1 MHYGKKHDLPFGIMD
16 VAGLLRLNIR
26 RRAPGQVY
34 VDCPICGD
42 RRGKMNLNTEKD
54 LWRCN
59 YCGEGGGMLSLYA
72 KVYGVS
78 NSDAYREICDA
89 LAVNGFSPDYTV
101 PEKTTPAE
109 AEQSDAASVQ
119 EVHQTLSML
128 LSMLTLIPA
137 HREHLRSVRGLSDD
151 EITRFG
157 FKSTPPPFLCRSLTN
172 RLVKEGC
179 RVQGV
184 PGFYVDDNGCWT
196 VKFHQRTSGIIIPIF
211 GVDGLIH
218 GAQIR
223 LDHPLKDKDDPPEKT
238 GVKYLTLSSTRK
250 RMGTT
255 SGSPIHFVGD
265 PCSRVVYVT
274 EGCLKADVA
283 HALMHRTF
291 VATLGVNN
299 TAKLDGLFA
308 FLHRN
313 GTEEIIEAEDMDKYS
328 NEMVEKGASKI
339 YALAVRHGMRCRRLT
354 WNPNYK
360 GIDDWQLALRRK
372 EQKMKEDPGMT
383 FKEQYLNGLCGLE
396 MLETCTE
403 KWHAMKVDSISLRD
417 YLGLTE
423 QEYDAY
429 LQTDP
434 GVSFQELLDSQRK
447 TQRFRVYQ
455 MELEHGETRAF
466 AFGGIDALHKAG
478 FQQPPAAE
486 YTLVYDGELICPV
499 GQDERDIL
507 ERIFARY
514 NQALPPDYHG
524 RSIAPSDVLELYD
537 ESERRY
543 FYCDMLDWLQREKCS
558 GRIIP
563 DHVLHWLEQEKIHV
577 SDIDFILDRM
587 SEQQV
592 CNYLQRQK
600 SGTRDSLRQIISTW
614 RDYLSMADKLG
625 INTNDEIVYRVKLLR
640 QRHDE
645 LVEQLRKRE
654 RDMEAAATARKYRK
668 IAGICR
674 LIKPKYE
681 YTGEVYSIVVPSGVR
696 DIMREGDALSHC
708 VGKSDRYWER
718 IEQQEAYIL
727 FLRKT
732 AEIDKPYYTLEVE
745 PNGTIRQKRTYFDR
759 QNDDLKDAEKFLKE
773 WQRVVSERLTESDR
787 EKAEKSKVLRLQ
799 EFEQLRQDDIRI
811 HTGDLAGQRLVDV
824 LVSDLME
831 TAA

>member
-1 MHYGKKHDLPFGIMD
+1 MNYGKKHDLPFGIMD

-26 RRAPGQVY
+26 RRAPSQVY

-42 RRGKMNLNTEKD
+42 RRGKMNLNTAKD

-89 LAVNGFSPDYTV
+89 LAVNGFLPDYTV
-101 PEKTTPAE
+101 PEKTTPVE

-137 HREHLRSVRGLSDD
+137 HRAHLQSVRGLSDD

-172 RLVKEGC
+172 RLVKAGC

-211 GVDGLIH
+211 GVDGLIR

-238 GVKYLTLSSTRK
+238 GVKYLTLSSTGK

-299 TAKLDGLFA
+299 TAKLDELFA

-339 YALAVRHGMRCRRLT
+339 YALAARHGMCCRRLT

-396 MLETCTE
+396 MLEACTE
-403 KWHAMKVDSISLRD
+403 EWHAMKVDSISLRE

-429 LQTDP
+429 LQTAP
-434 GVSFQELLDSQRK
+434 GVSFRELLDSQRK

-455 MELEHGETRAF
+455 LDLEHGETRAF

-486 YTLVYDGELICPV
+486 YTLVYDGELTCPV

-514 NQALPPDYHG
+514 NQAFPPDYRG

-543 FYCDMLDWLQREKCS
+543 FYCDMD
-558 GRIIP
+558 
-563 DHVLHWLEQEKIHV
+563 
-577 SDIDFILDRM
+577 
-587 SEQQV
+587 
-592 CNYLQRQK
+592 
-600 SGTRDSLRQIISTW
+600 
-614 RDYLSMADKLG
+614 AG
-625 INTNDEIVYRVKLLR
+625 I
-640 QRHDE
+640 RH
-645 LVEQLRKRE
+645 LRKYAQE
-654 RDMEAAATARKYRK
+654 NDIPIDGIVVTYNDAAYAKSCGRTGHHYKDGLAFKFEDDT
-668 IAGICR
+668 
-674 LIKPKYE
+674 YE
-681 YTGEVYSIVVPSGVR
+681 TVLRSIEWTPSRTGEIAPVACGVEIPGQLILIHAHIPGHGTSPKWFSI
-696 DIMREGDALSHC
+696 
-708 VGKSDRYWER
+708 
-718 IEQQEAYIL
+718 
-727 FLRKT
+727 T
-732 AEIDKPYYTLEVE
+732 
-745 PNGTIRQKRTYFDR
+745 
-759 QNDDLKDAEKFLKE
+759 
-773 WQRVVSERLTESDR
+773 
-787 EKAEKSKVLRLQ
+787 
-799 EFEQLRQDDIRI
+799 
-811 HTGDLAGQRLVDV
+811 
-824 LVSDLME
+824 
-831 TAA
+831 

>member
-1 MHYGKKHDLPFGIMD
+1 MNYGKKHDLPFGIMD

-172 RLVKEGC
+172 RLVKAGC

-238 GVKYLTLSSTRK
+238 GVKYLTLSSAGK

-299 TAKLDGLFA
+299 TAKLDELFA

-339 YALAVRHGMRCRRLT
+339 YALAARHGMRCRRLT

-396 MLETCTE
+396 MLEACTE

-429 LQTDP
+429 LQTAP

-455 MELEHGETRAF
+455 LDLEHGETRAF

-499 GQDERDIL
+499 RQDDRDIL

-514 NQALPPDYHG
+514 NQAFPPDYHG

-543 FYCDMLDWLQREKCS
+543 FYCDIVGLSEAILEKFIGKGWLHSYMDIFFLDKHRSEIVQMEGFGVRSWQNLWDAIQHSRITTFEQYLTAMDIPMVGSTASKAIYQRFRGNLSEFETAVCQS
-558 GRIIP
+558 FDFTQLP
-563 DHVLHWLEQEKIHV
+563 DFGETLHRNIHQW
-577 SDIDFILDRM
+577 FR
-587 SEQQV
+587 SEENWTIWTELRRLV
-592 CNYLQRQK
+592 CIKTYQPPAASTDMGNPFVGKTLVVTGKVEPY
-600 SGTRDSLRQIISTW
+600 TRDGINAKIESLGAHAGSSVSSKT
-614 RDYLSMADKLG
+614 DYLICGENAGSKLAKAQELG
-625 INTNDEIVYRVKLLR
+625 IKILSPDEFFR
-640 QRHDE
+640 
-645 LVEQLRKRE
+645 
-654 RDMEAAATARKYRK
+654 M
-668 IAGICR
+668 AG
-674 LIKPKYE
+674 
-681 YTGEVYSIVVPSGVR
+681 
-696 DIMREGDALSHC
+696 
-708 VGKSDRYWER
+708 
-718 IEQQEAYIL
+718 
-727 FLRKT
+727 
-732 AEIDKPYYTLEVE
+732 
-745 PNGTIRQKRTYFDR
+745 
-759 QNDDLKDAEKFLKE
+759 
-773 WQRVVSERLTESDR
+773 ES
-787 EKAEKSKVLRLQ
+787 A
-799 EFEQLRQDDIRI
+799 
-811 HTGDLAGQRLVDV
+811 
-824 LVSDLME
+824 
-831 TAA
+831 

>member
-101 PEKTTPAE
+101 PEKTAPTE

-172 RLVKEGC
+172 RLVKAGC

-238 GVKYLTLSSTRK
+238 GVKYLTLSSTGK

-339 YALAVRHGMRCRRLT
+339 YALAARHGMRCRRLT

-372 EQKMKEDPGMT
+372 EQKMKEDPEMT

-396 MLETCTE
+396 TMETCTE

-429 LQTDP
+429 LQTAP

-455 MELEHGETRAF
+455 LELEHGETRAF
-466 AFGGIDALHKAG
+466 AFGGIDALQKAG

-499 GQDERDIL
+499 GQDDRDIL
-507 ERIFARY
+507 ERIFERY
-514 NQALPPDYHG
+514 NQAFPQDYRG

-543 FYCDMLDWLQREKCS
+543 FYCDMA
-558 GRIIP
+558 GF
-563 DHVLHWLEQEKIHV
+563 V
-577 SDIDFILDRM
+577 
-587 SEQQV
+587 QV
-592 CNYLQRQK
+592 K
-600 SGTRDSLRQIISTW
+600 FS
-614 RDYLSMADKLG
+614 
-625 INTNDEIVYRVKLLR
+625 
-640 QRHDE
+640 
-645 LVEQLRKRE
+645 
-654 RDMEAAATARKYRK
+654 
-668 IAGICR
+668 
-674 LIKPKYE
+674 P
-681 YTGEVYSIVVPSGVR
+681 
-696 DIMREGDALSHC
+696 ALA
-708 VGKSDRYWER
+708 K
-718 IEQQEAYIL
+718 
-727 FLRKT
+727 
-732 AEIDKPYYTLEVE
+732 
-745 PNGTIRQKRTYFDR
+745 
-759 QNDDLKDAEKFLKE
+759 
-773 WQRVVSERLTESDR
+773 
-787 EKAEKSKVLRLQ
+787 KA
-799 EFEQLRQDDIRI
+799 
-811 HTGDLAGQRLVDV
+811 
-824 LVSDLME
+824 
-831 TAA
+831 

>member
-1 MHYGKKHDLPFGIMD
+1 MNYGKKHDLPFGIMD

-42 RRGKMNLNTEKD
+42 RRGKMNLNTAKD

-101 PEKTTPAE
+101 PEKAAPAE

-137 HREHLRSVRGLSDD
+137 HHTHLQSVRGLSDD

-172 RLVKEGC
+172 RLVKAGC

-238 GVKYLTLSSTRK
+238 GVKYLTLSSTGK

-299 TAKLDGLFA
+299 TAKLDELFA

-313 GTEEIIEAEDMDKYS
+313 GTEEIIEAEDMDKYRFVMGKNVTPEANCAS
-328 NEMVEKGASKI
+328 NGFHCAENPLDCLSYYGDMNRSIYCLVQPGGDIDEDDRDSKI
-339 YALAVRHGMRCRRLT
+339 ACTELTILRQLTKKEFFLHALAYMVDHPGRKVSDKVQREHSTSRNGYAIVRG
-354 WNPNYK
+354 
-360 GIDDWQLALRRK
+360 K
-372 EQKMKEDPGMT
+372 EPAA
-383 FKEQYLNGLCGLE
+383 CG
-396 MLETCTE
+396 
-403 KWHAMKVDSISLRD
+403 K
-417 YLGLTE
+417 LGDIL
-423 QEYDAY
+423 
-429 LQTDP
+429 
-434 GVSFQELLDSQRK
+434 
-447 TQRFRVYQ
+447 
-455 MELEHGETRAF
+455 AF
-466 AFGGIDALHKAG
+466 ARERRETEVICQIAVV
-478 FQQPPAAE
+478 E
-486 YTLVYDGELICPV
+486 VDGEK
-499 GQDERDIL
+499 IL
-507 ERIFARY
+507 
-514 NQALPPDYHG
+514 PDVWY
-524 RSIAPSDVLELYD
+524 
-537 ESERRY
+537 
-543 FYCDMLDWLQREKCS
+543 
-558 GRIIP
+558 
-563 DHVLHWLEQEKIHV
+563 
-577 SDIDFILDRM
+577 DIDF
-587 SEQQV
+587 V
-592 CNYLQRQK
+592 
-600 SGTRDSLRQIISTW
+600 
-614 RDYLSMADKLG
+614 
-625 INTNDEIVYRVKLLR
+625 
-640 QRHDE
+640 
-645 LVEQLRKRE
+645 KRE
-654 RDMEAAATARKYRK
+654 A
-668 IAGICR
+668 
-674 LIKPKYE
+674 
-681 YTGEVYSIVVPSGVR
+681 V
-696 DIMREGDALSHC
+696 
-708 VGKSDRYWER
+708 
-718 IEQQEAYIL
+718 
-727 FLRKT
+727 
-732 AEIDKPYYTLEVE
+732 
-745 PNGTIRQKRTYFDR
+745 QK
-759 QNDDLKDAEKFLKE
+759 
-773 WQRVVSERLTESDR
+773 
-787 EKAEKSKVLRLQ
+787 
-799 EFEQLRQDDIRI
+799 
-811 HTGDLAGQRLVDV
+811 
-824 LVSDLME
+824 
-831 TAA
+831 

>member
-1 MHYGKKHDLPFGIMD
+1 MNYGKKHDLPFGIMD

-42 RRGKMNLNTEKD
+42 RRGKMNLNTAKD

-172 RLVKEGC
+172 RLVKAGC

-238 GVKYLTLSSTRK
+238 GVKYLTLSSTGK

-255 SGSPIHFVGD
+255 SGSPIHFVGA

-299 TAKLDGLFA
+299 TAKLDELFA

-328 NEMVEKGASKI
+328 NEMVGKGASKI
-339 YALAVRHGMRCRRLT
+339 YALAAKHGMRCRRLT

-434 GVSFQELLDSQRK
+434 GVSFQKLLDSQRK

-455 MELEHGETRAF
+455 LDLEHGETRAF

-486 YTLVYDGELICPV
+486 YTLVYDGELTCPV

-514 NQALPPDYHG
+514 NQAFPPDYRG

-543 FYCDMLDWLQREKCS
+543 FYCDMA
-558 GRIIP
+558 GFP
-563 DHVLHWLEQEKIHV
+563 
-577 SDIDFILDRM
+577 
-587 SEQQV
+587 QV
-592 CNYLQRQK
+592 K
-600 SGTRDSLRQIISTW
+600 FS
-614 RDYLSMADKLG
+614 
-625 INTNDEIVYRVKLLR
+625 
-640 QRHDE
+640 
-645 LVEQLRKRE
+645 
-654 RDMEAAATARKYRK
+654 
-668 IAGICR
+668 
-674 LIKPKYE
+674 P
-681 YTGEVYSIVVPSGVR
+681 
-696 DIMREGDALSHC
+696 ALA
-708 VGKSDRYWER
+708 K
-718 IEQQEAYIL
+718 
-727 FLRKT
+727 
-732 AEIDKPYYTLEVE
+732 
-745 PNGTIRQKRTYFDR
+745 
-759 QNDDLKDAEKFLKE
+759 
-773 WQRVVSERLTESDR
+773 
-787 EKAEKSKVLRLQ
+787 KA
-799 EFEQLRQDDIRI
+799 
-811 HTGDLAGQRLVDV
+811 
-824 LVSDLME
+824 
-831 TAA
+831 

>member
-1 MHYGKKHDLPFGIMD
+1 MAQPQEFPFNIMD
-16 VAGLLRLNIR
+16 VAELLHLHIR
-26 RRAPGQVY
+26 RRQADSVY
-34 VDCPICGD
+34 ADCPICGD
-42 RRGKMNLNTEKD
+42 KRGKMNINFAKN

-59 YCGEGGGMLSLYA
+59 YCNEGGGMLALYG
-72 KVYGVS
+72 KVYGIS
-78 NSDAYREICDA
+78 NSEAYREICDT
-89 LAVNGFSPDYTV
+89 LQNGLTAPEYTAKEL
-101 PEKTTPAE
+101 PEQTAI
-109 AEQSDAASVQ
+109 EQSVLASPQ
-119 EVHQTLSML
+119 EIHQTFSML
-128 LSMLTLIPA
+128 LELLTLSPQ
-137 HREHLRSVRGLSDD
+137 HRKHLQEVRGLTD
-151 EITRFG
+151 EQIERLG
-157 FKSTPPPFLCRSLTN
+157 YKSTPPFYLCRSLTEKL
-172 RLVKEGC
+172 RSRGC
-179 RVQGV
+179 KVEGV
-184 PGFYVDDNGCWT
+184 PGFYVGKDDKWT
-196 VKFHQRTSGIIIPIF
+196 VNFNSITAGIIIPARGI
-211 GVDGLIH
+211 DGMIR

-238 GVKYLTLSSTRK
+238 GVKYLTLSSTGK

-291 VATLGVNN
+291 VATLGANN
-299 TAKLDGLFA
+299 TAKLDELFA

-328 NEMVEKGASKI
+328 NEMVGKGASKI
-339 YALAVRHGMRCRRLT
+339 YALAARHGMRCRRLT

-396 MLETCTE
+396 MLEACKE

-514 NQALPPDYHG
+514 NQAFPPDYRG

-543 FYCDMLDWLQREKCS
+543 FYCDMA
-558 GRIIP
+558 GFP
-563 DHVLHWLEQEKIHV
+563 
-577 SDIDFILDRM
+577 
-587 SEQQV
+587 QV
-592 CNYLQRQK
+592 K
-600 SGTRDSLRQIISTW
+600 FS
-614 RDYLSMADKLG
+614 
-625 INTNDEIVYRVKLLR
+625 
-640 QRHDE
+640 
-645 LVEQLRKRE
+645 
-654 RDMEAAATARKYRK
+654 
-668 IAGICR
+668 
-674 LIKPKYE
+674 P
-681 YTGEVYSIVVPSGVR
+681 
-696 DIMREGDALSHC
+696 ALA
-708 VGKSDRYWER
+708 K
-718 IEQQEAYIL
+718 
-727 FLRKT
+727 
-732 AEIDKPYYTLEVE
+732 
-745 PNGTIRQKRTYFDR
+745 
-759 QNDDLKDAEKFLKE
+759 
-773 WQRVVSERLTESDR
+773 
-787 EKAEKSKVLRLQ
+787 KA
-799 EFEQLRQDDIRI
+799 
-811 HTGDLAGQRLVDV
+811 
-824 LVSDLME
+824 
-831 TAA
+831 